1 MLKALKVILIIFAA
15 VLILSGLQLIFMPD
29 QLAEMCGIGEIAD
42 TAKWFLGLLGVIWVA
57 AGAWIIVAAVRD
69 LLKNIMWVQFAMT
82 KNILAVAVSAYA
94 IIVGYVT
101 FSQAGVILIF
111 DAVFFI
117 LFMSLY
123 PWGRTGNQ

>member
-1 MLKALKVILIIFAA
+1 MLKALKVILIVFAA
-15 VLILSGLQLIFMPD
+15 GIILSGLQLIFMPD
-29 QLAEMCGIGEIAD
+29 LLTEMWGIGEIAD
-42 TAKWFLGLLGVIWVA
+42 NAKWFLGLLGVMWVA

-82 KNILAVAVSAYA
+82 KCILGVAVSAYA

-101 FSQAGVILIF
+101 FRQAGLVLIF

-117 LFMSLY
+117 LFMALY
-123 PWGRTGNQ
+123 PWGRTED